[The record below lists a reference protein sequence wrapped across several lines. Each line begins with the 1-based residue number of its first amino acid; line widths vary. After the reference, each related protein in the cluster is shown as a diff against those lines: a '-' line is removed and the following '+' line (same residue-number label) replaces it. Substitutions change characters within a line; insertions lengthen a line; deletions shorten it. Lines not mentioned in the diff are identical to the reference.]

1 MHGTGE
7 TTSAIGRLPI
17 RMAGL
22 LWLFSALVG
31 AFILFWPGIELLW
44 QVWQSPEYS
53 HGPLIPVLSGLLF
66 LRQLKDEPILDG
78 PVNRWPGLALM
89 AVSVLLGLAG
99 QMVETPTVTA
109 TALIPWFGSLLLVSF
124 GWDQGKRFWPPIV
137 HLLFMLPLPGY
148 THYEVSIALQL
159 ISAELGVW
167 LLRLLDIPVFL
178 DGYIIDLG
186 VLKMHVAEACSGL
199 RYLFPILSFSY
210 IFAVLFRGGLV
221 MKAVLLLSAAPIAV
235 AMNSFR
241 IAVAGVIVQYQGQ
254 EHLEGFTHFFE
265 GWVIFVLSV
274 LLMFLLA
281 RLLLVLRRD
290 RMTLVEALDLDFSGI
305 SQQARRIGLVEA
317 SPALAAMAIATLG
330 TALLW
335 HAFPT
340 VRTVEPPRAELNSFP
355 VQIGTWSGGPK
366 QVLDGEVARILQAQD
381 YVMSTYS
388 DPAGAKVEV
397 FAAWF
402 RDQTISGAHS
412 PEVCLPTSGWEFA
425 AFDRRDVGPQ
435 MGLDKPFPVN
445 RAVIQ
450 KGEERMMVYYYFV
463 QNGRQVAWDFGS
475 KLWLFWDSVVH
486 GRKDGGLVRL
496 VTVMARGE
504 SEAEAERRL
513 QDMARELDGA
523 LLERFFPGRG

>member
-1 MHGTGE
+1 M
-7 TTSAIGRLPI
+7 RL
-17 RMAGL
+17 AGL
-22 LWLFSALVG
+22 LWLFLALLG
-31 AFILFWPGIELLW
+31 AFVLFWPGLVLLW
-44 QVWQSPEYS
+44 TVWQSPEYS

-66 LRQLKDEPILDG
+66 LRQLKYEPILDG
-78 PVNRWPGLALM
+78 PVNRWPGLILM
-89 AVSVLLGLAG
+89 AASVLLGLAG

-109 TALIPWFGSLLLVSF
+109 VALIPWFGSVLLISF

-148 THYEVSIALQL
+148 THYKVSLALQL

-167 LLRLLDIPVFL
+167 LLRLMEIPVFL

-210 IFAVLFRGGLV
+210 IFAVLFRGGIV
-221 MKAVLLLSAAPIAV
+221 MKGILLLSAAPIAV
-235 AMNSFR
+235 LMNSVR
-241 IAVAGVIVQYQGQ
+241 IAIAGMIVQYRGH

-265 GWVIFVLSV
+265 GWVIFVISV
-274 LLMFLLA
+274 LLMFALA
-281 RLLLVLRRD
+281 RLLLVLRGD
-290 RMTLVEALDLDFSGI
+290 RVSLVEALDLDFSGL
-305 SQQARRIGLVEA
+305 SLQARRIGLVEP
-317 SPALAAMAIATLG
+317 SPAMVALAVVTLG
-330 TALLW
+330 TAVLW

-340 VRTVEPPRAELNSFP
+340 VRTVEPPRAELTSFP
-355 VQIGTWSGGPK
+355 VQIGGWTGGP
-366 QVLDGEVARILQAQD
+366 QQMLDAEVAKVLMAQD
-381 YVMSTYS
+381 YVLSSYS
-388 DPAGAKVEV
+388 DASGAKVEV

-412 PEVCLPTSGWEFA
+412 PEVCLHTSGWEFA

-435 MGLDKPFPVN
+435 MGLDKPFLIN
-445 RAVIQ
+445 RAIIQ

-463 QNGRQVAWDFGS
+463 QNGRQIAWDFAS

-496 VTVMARGE
+496 VTVMGRGE
-504 SEAEAERRL
+504 SEAAAEARL
-513 QDMARELDGA
+513 QDMARELDSR
-523 LLERFFPGRG
+523 LERFFPGRS

>member
-1 MHGTGE
+1 MHGTGDI
-7 TTSAIGRLPI
+7 TSAIGRLPI
-17 RMAGL
+17 RLAGL
-22 LWLFSALVG
+22 LWLFSALAG
-31 AFILFWPGIELLW
+31 AFVLFWPGLELLW
-44 QVWQSPEYS
+44 VVWQTPEYS
-53 HGPLIPVLSGLLF
+53 HGPLIPILSGLLF
-66 LRQLKDEPILDG
+66 LRQLKGEPIIQG
-78 PVNRWPGLALM
+78 PVNRWPGLILM
-89 AVSVLLGLAG
+89 VFSVLLGLAG

-109 TALIPWFGSLLLVSF
+109 TALVPWFGSVLLICF

-148 THYEVSIALQL
+148 SHYKVSIALQL

-167 LLRLLDIPVFL
+167 ILRLMNIPVFL

-210 IFAVLFRGGLV
+210 IFAVLFQGGIV
-221 MKAVLLLSAAPIAV
+221 MKTILLLSAAPIAV
-235 AMNSFR
+235 AMNSVR
-241 IAVAGVIVQYQGQ
+241 IAIAGVIVQYQGK

-290 RMTLVEALDLDFSGI
+290 RITLIEALDLDFSGI
-305 SQQARRIGLVEA
+305 SQQARRIGLVEP
-317 SPALAAMAIATLG
+317 SPALMALAATTIGAAV
-330 TALLW
+330 LW
-335 HAFPT
+335 HTFPT
-340 VRTVEPPRAELNSFP
+340 VRTVEPPRAEFASFP
-355 VQIGTWSGGPK
+355 VQIGTWTGGPQ
-366 QVLDGEVARILQAQD
+366 QVLDGEVARVLQAQD
-381 YVMSTYS
+381 YVLSSYS
-388 DPAGAKVEV
+388 DPAGGQVEV

-412 PEVCLPTSGWEFA
+412 PEVCLPTTGWEFA
-425 AFDRRDVGPQ
+425 SFDRRDVGPA
-435 MGLDKPFPVN
+435 MGLDKPFLIN
-445 RAVIQ
+445 RAIIQ

-496 VTVMARGE
+496 VTVIPPGE
-504 SEAEAERRL
+504 TEAVAERRL
-513 QDMARELDGA
+513 QDMARELDGR
-523 LLERFFPGRG
+523 LERFFPGRE